1 MYGLDVVTHCK
12 STFDWYKKNILYQR
26 RFITLRLWHKSLIDV
41 LPRQQL
47 VAQLRECM
55 CIARNIYEHGT
66 PNHILVNVITE
77 YPESHFGSYID
88 LVIEEMLKR
97 GYTVTNKT
105 AYKFQVYLHYKDY
118 RMHPEPFYQIFKDW
132 HDDEYLLICYYNLL
146 EKFLRG
152 GIPIEEWESVQ
163 HKVNELI
170 RRKDKK

>member
-1 MYGLDVVTHCK
+1 M
-12 STFDWYKKNILYQR
+12 
-26 RFITLRLWHKSLIDV
+26 
-41 LPRQQL
+41 
-47 VAQLRECM
+47 
-55 CIARNIYEHGT
+55 
-66 PNHILVNVITE
+66 
-77 YPESHFGSYID
+77 
-88 LVIEEMLKR
+88 
-97 GYTVTNKT
+97 TNKT